1 MNNSTLI
8 IGAGA
13 SGLMA
18 SSILGHEAF
27 VLEHEKESG
36 KKLLITGGGKCNF
49 TAAEP
54 VDSICSRFYEKK
66 NFVSPTI
73 HSFPPER
80 IRDYFKEL
88 GVESIVE
95 NNGKVFPA
103 SGRAEDIRKALLKR
117 SGVIFFSENILSI
130 EKEEGLFHIKTD
142 QKTYHAKYIIVA
154 SGGITFPDT
163 GSDGSLNKIIRGL
176 GHTFVPQ
183 HGTLTEIMT
192 PTLPLF
198 KAEGVSIPVTLRK
211 GKVKLSGDAVITKR
225 GISGPVAENF
235 SHYLEPKDEMTIEF
249 IPINRDS
256 FSSLSSKTILK
267 NALPLPERL
276 IFTLV
281 PELSSKRVLDL
292 SNKEKDE
299 IIKAL
304 SDNTVAIKLNE
315 RRAMCTKGGV
325 STDEINRKT
334 MESKLVEN
342 LYFAGE
348 VIDVDGQ
355 CGGYNLTWAFSSAF
369 TAASSILRKKK
380 LVLS

>member
-1 MNNSTLI
+1 
-8 IGAGA
+8 
-13 SGLMA
+13 
-18 SSILGHEAF
+18 
-27 VLEHEKESG
+27 
-36 KKLLITGGGKCNF
+36 
-49 TAAEP
+49 
-54 VDSICSRFYEKK
+54 
-66 NFVSPTI
+66 
-73 HSFPPER
+73 
-80 IRDYFKEL
+80 
-88 GVESIVE
+88 
-95 NNGKVFPA
+95 
-103 SGRAEDIRKALLKR
+103 
-117 SGVIFFSENILSI
+117 
-130 EKEEGLFHIKTD
+130 
-142 QKTYHAKYIIVA
+142 
-154 SGGITFPDT
+154 
-163 GSDGSLNKIIRGL
+163 
-176 GHTFVPQ
+176 
-183 HGTLTEIMT
+183 MT

-249 IPINRDS
+249 IPLNRDS

-315 RRAMCTKGGV
+315 KRAMCTKGGV